1 VLPELRERLARMLD
15 RLSDAPI
22 SLDLK
27 GYDAI
32 GSEWYAR
39 NGFNRFA
46 SLRGTGTQSWSN
58 EPVTVETALSHP
70 AVWACNRIVSEPIG
84 FFPLE
89 LMIQKGDSKNAATDH
104 PLYQALHDA
113 PNGEMS
119 AMTFRQALTSDCAL
133 YGNAF
138 AQIIRRAGTGT
149 AIELYR
155 LHPTEVKQDRNSA
168 GGLVWIVKRGNSP
181 EKSYTPESG
190 KPHEIFHMPYVMAGC
205 IGILGRG
212 VVDVAKQSI
221 GTALAIERYVGTFYA
236 NGGRV
241 PYILKTKTKFKNDED
256 YEKFRSKWE
265 SVYSQPNKAPILEGG
280 EYEYEQIGQTPIDSQ
295 LVEARIHMV
304 QDLCRFF
311 GTSPH
316 LAGDL
321 SHGTYSNIEHLALEF
336 VKVTLTAGVT
346 RWEKDLWRCALTPEE
361 RRAGYYFKHN
371 LNVLLRGDFATRMA
385 GYATQLQNGIA
396 DVNEIRALEDLN
408 PIADGNKHLV
418 QLNMQSLANAGEPKP
433 IAATTPK
440 EPTQ

>member
-1 VLPELRERLARMLD
+1 
-15 RLSDAPI
+15 
-22 SLDLK
+22 
-27 GYDAI
+27 
-32 GSEWYAR
+32 
-39 NGFNRFA
+39 
-46 SLRGTGTQSWSN
+46 
-58 EPVTVETALSHP
+58 
-70 AVWACNRIVSEPIG
+70 
-84 FFPLE
+84 
-89 LMIQKGDSKNAATDH
+89 
-104 PLYQALHDA
+104 
-113 PNGEMS
+113 
-119 AMTFRQALTSDCAL
+119 
-133 YGNAF
+133 
-138 AQIIRRAGTGT
+138 
-149 AIELYR
+149 
-155 LHPTEVKQDRNSA
+155 
-168 GGLVWIVKRGNSP
+168 
-181 EKSYTPESG
+181 
-190 KPHEIFHMPYVMAGC
+190 MPYVMAGC